1 MNFFI
6 EKKNSLGFFNLKYKL
21 NFSFFLV
28 KLEELNIDNLFY
40 IFKYK
45 A

>member
-6 EKKNSLGFFNLKYKL
+6 EKKNTLGFFNLKYKL
-21 NFSFFLV
+21 NFSFFLARIES
-28 KLEELNIDNLFY
+28 LRIDNLFY
-40 IFKYK
+40 LFKYK